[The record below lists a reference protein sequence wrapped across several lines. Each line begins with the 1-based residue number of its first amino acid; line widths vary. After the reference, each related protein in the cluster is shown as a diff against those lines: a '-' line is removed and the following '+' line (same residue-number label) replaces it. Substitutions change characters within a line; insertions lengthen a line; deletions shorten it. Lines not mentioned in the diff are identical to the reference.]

1 MAFLTELCVMHL
13 YFVSIDVI
21 LGKTYKDRFFFG
33 EPFYKQIIPTFTVR
47 KKIYPDWNSY
57 SFADCEERH
66 KASNYTRRLYC
77 SRFTMSWYCKY
88 VGLRAQTYTAFRRN
102 ILVCKTTF
110 RTRNVIKTFEKLP
123 NNTKSIISRT
133 GYFSVMDNY

>member
-1 MAFLTELCVMHL
+1 MAFLTELCIMHL

-21 LGKTYKDRFFFG
+21 LGKTNKDRFFSMNR
-33 EPFYKQIIPTFTVR
+33 FTSKSFR
-47 KKIYPDWNSY
+47 RLLLEKKTYPDWNSY

-66 KASNYTRRLYC
+66 KASNYDRRLYC
-77 SRFTMSWYCKY
+77 SRSAMSWYCKF
-88 VGLRAQTYTAFRRN
+88 VGLRAQTYTAFRRK

-133 GYFSVMDNY
+133 EYFSIMGDY

>member
-21 LGKTYKDRFFFG
+21 LGKTRIIFFSMNH
-33 EPFYKQIIPTFTVR
+33 FTSKSFR
-47 KKIYPDWNSY
+47 RLLLEKKTYPDWNSY

-66 KASNYTRRLYC
+66 KANIYGRRLNC
-77 SRFTMSWYCKY
+77 SRSAMSWYCKV
-88 VGLRAQTYTAFRRN
+88 VGLRAQTYTAFRRK

>member
-1 MAFLTELCVMHL
+1 MHL

-21 LGKTYKDRFFFG
+21 LGKTYNDQFFSMNRFTSKSFRRLLL
-33 EPFYKQIIPTFTVR
+33 E

-57 SFADCEERH
+57 SFVDCEERH
-66 KASNYTRRLYC
+66 KASNYSRRLYF
-77 SRFTMSWYCKY
+77 SRSAMSWYCKY
-88 VGLRAQTYTAFRRN
+88 VGLRAQTYTAFRRK

>member
-21 LGKTYKDRFFFG
+21 LGKTRIIFFSM
-33 EPFYKQIIPTFTVR
+33 KHFTSKSFR
-47 KKIYPDWNSY
+47 RLLLEKKTYPDWNSY

-66 KASNYTRRLYC
+66 KANIYGRRLYC
-77 SRFTMSWYCKY
+77 SRSAMSCYCKF
-88 VGLRAQTYTAFRRN
+88 VGLRAQTYAAFRRK